1 MKWREEQEGE
11 VSPNSFTAFR
21 PWEQPTAAPSS
32 AFLAVGGS
40 SFGSPSGIGSSSQD
54 AKANHEL
61 EGEEDG
67 PDSFAPL
74 VENISFAGMAGR
86 GLRKARKNL
95 EECLAEM
102 TTREEAVGRCGF
114 STPVPEAT
122 PEAAPEA
129 APAPGQRAPR
139 PKSAPLRSR
148 LEGLAARSTAPLEGG
163 GNAAAPS
170 LRGALG
176 PAVLAWAADV
186 PALDTGV
193 GATFEDH
200 LQSRSSPST
209 RASSPSAVAPEL
221 VPLSTSGFAVPS
233 IGEMSRV
240 ITKKAKTTRSV
251 PTTIPEDDQE
261 EEEAMAGVAGPS
273 LRVRSVQLEPG
284 QFSTEPPSRTSS
296 LMSSTRILAP
306 VPPRGPNTRPRRYRA
321 SSAAD
326 AGSPASAGASSGEP
340 SSGAASGNFAGAA
353 AAGLSVVVED
363 EQVTLRR
370 YRASSAADAGSPAS
384 SGPSSGELSSG
395 AASGNFAGAAAAGLS
410 VVVEDEQVTLR

>member
-1 MKWREEQEGE
+1 LLRSHFLGSGSMFRCRLDMLLDSDSDKLPRCMKWREEQEGE

-61 EGEEDG
+61 EEEGDG

-74 VENISFAGMAGR
+74 VENTSFAGMAGR
-86 GLRKARKNL
+86 GLWKARKNL
-95 EECLAEM
+95 EESLAEM

-114 STPVPEAT
+114 STAT

-139 PKSAPLRSR
+139 PKSAPLRNR
-148 LEGLAARSTAPLEGG
+148 LEGLAARSTSPLEGG

-186 PALDTGV
+186 PALDTGI

-261 EEEAMAGVAGPS
+261 DEARAGVAGPS

-284 QFSTEPPSRTSS
+284 KFSTEPPSRTSS

-306 VPPRGPNTRPRRYRA
+306 VAPRGPNTRPRRYRA
-321 SSAAD
+321 ASAAD
-326 AGSPASAGASSGEP
+326 AGGPASSGASSGEL
-340 SSGAASGNFAGAA
+340 SSGAASSSFAGAA

-363 EQVTLRR
+363 EQVTLR
-370 YRASSAADAGSPAS
+370 
-384 SGPSSGELSSG
+384 
-395 AASGNFAGAAAAGLS
+395 
-410 VVVEDEQVTLR
+410 